1 MARKYDPE
9 QIETKWQKVWE
20 EQQTFV
26 IPNPPRLATG
36 EPGPGAVLDGK
47 GADATYVLE
56 MFPYPSGSA
65 HMGHVKNYT
74 MGDVIARFRR
84 HQGRRVLH
92 PMGYDA
98 FGLNSENVAIKTGEP
113 PAEFTEESIA
123 TINRQLRRL
132 GVSIDWTREVVT
144 SRPEYYKWTQWLFLQ
159 FYKKG
164 LAYKKEAPV
173 NWCPSCQTVLANE
186 QVIDGACERCDSLV
200 EAKKL
205 SQWFFRITE
214 YAERLLQDFDKL
226 GSWPER
232 VVTMQRNWIG
242 RSTGAEVVFG
252 VAPREGGGGAAAPG
266 GAAAAREASAAPEA
280 ELPAPVSTA
289 EPGPAT
295 TSARVPV
302 PAALPGAPVNVT
314 VFTTRPDTLF
324 GATFFILAPEHPLV
338 DDLVAGT
345 PQEAEVRRYVAKAMN
360 TSAIERSSIEKEK
373 TGVFTGRYVVNPV
386 TGESIP
392 IYVADYVL
400 MDYGTGAIMAVPG
413 HDERDFAFAKKYGLE
428 VIEVIESPAEYKD
441 ADGNLTA
448 AYSGDGALVNSGQ
461 FDGLPKADAIVKVTE
476 WLRERGE
483 GDFAVNYKLR
493 DWLLSRQR
501 YWGAPIPIVYC
512 DKCGEVPVPDDQ
524 LPVLLPDIT
533 DYAPKGRS
541 PLAAAEQWMN
551 TTCPACGGSAHRES
565 DTMDTFVDSSWYY
578 LRYASAQR
586 DDVAFDRADVDYWLP
601 VDQYIGGVEHA
612 ILHLMYSRFFTK
624 VLYDLGLVGFK
635 EPFNNLFT
643 QGMIYYKGAK
653 MSKSKGNVVSPD
665 EMVAKYG
672 ADSVRSYVL
681 FMGPAESD
689 AEWNDQGIEGVYR
702 FLGRVWR
709 QVTEALEEG
718 ILQEGAGAPGGAGT
732 AAPGLIG
739 TPLDA
744 AGADASRSAGRADA
758 GRAATMAGEAT
769 AFDDST
775 LTSAERALL
784 VKTNQVVAKVTQ
796 DIGERFRFNTALA
809 AIMELSNDI
818 GAARAAGPAGA
829 GSPGAA
835 GAAGSPGLA
844 AMPTGKAVFA
854 YALQMMVRLI
864 EPFAPHMGAELW
876 QMMGGSDIWD
886 APWPKADERF
896 LTAETVELAVQ
907 VIGKVRDRVTVA
919 ADAIDADVLAAA
931 KELPGVA
938 KHLEGMT
945 LVKEVVVPGRLV
957 SLVVR

>member
-20 EQQTFV
+20 EQETFV
-26 IPNPPRLATG
+26 VSNPGTG
-36 EPGPGAVLDGK
+36 SSPTPTPEGAPGGAPQGK

-65 HMGHVKNYT
+65 HMGHVKNYAI
-74 MGDVIARFRR
+74 GDIIARFRR
-84 HQGRRVLH
+84 HQGQRVLH

-98 FGLNSENVAIKTGEP
+98 FGLNSENMAIKTGEP
-113 PAEFTEESIA
+113 PAKFTEEAIA

-132 GVSIDWTREVVT
+132 GVAIDWPREVVT
-144 SRPEYYKWTQWLFLQ
+144 CRPEYYKWTQWLFLQ

-186 QVIDGACERCDSLV
+186 QVIDGACERCDSPV

-205 SQWFFRITE
+205 SQWFFRITD
-214 YAERLLQDFDKL
+214 YAERLLEDFDKL
-226 GSWPER
+226 ESWPER
-232 VVTMQRNWIG
+232 VITMQRNWIG
-242 RSTGAEVVFG
+242 KSTGADVVFEI
-252 VAPREGGGGAAAPG
+252 APLEADGA
-266 GAAAAREASAAPEA
+266 
-280 ELPAPVSTA
+280 
-289 EPGPAT
+289 
-295 TSARVPV
+295 
-302 PAALPGAPVNVT
+302 PGAPASGGTAPVAPAGAPLKVT

-338 DDLVAGT
+338 EDLVRDT
-345 PQEAEVRRYVAKAMN
+345 VQEQEVRRYVTKAMN
-360 TSAIERSSIEKEK
+360 TSAIERASIENEK
-373 TGVFTGRYVVNPV
+373 TGVFTGRYAVNPV
-386 TGESIP
+386 TGGQIP

-413 HDERDFAFAKKYGLE
+413 HDERDFAFATKYGLP
-428 VIEVIESPAEYKD
+428 VIEVIDSPAEYKD

-448 AYSGDGALVNSGQ
+448 AYTGDGLMVNSGQ
-461 FDGLPKADAIVKVTE
+461 FSGLPKAETIVKVTE
-476 WLRERGE
+476 WLKEQGKA
-483 GDFAVNYKLR
+483 DFAVNYKLR

-512 DKCGEVPVPDDQ
+512 DKCGELPVPDDQ
-524 LPVLLPDIT
+524 LPVLLPEIT
-533 DYAPKGRS
+533 DYAPKGKS
-541 PLAAAEQWMN
+541 PLAAAEHWMN
-551 TTCPACGGSAHRES
+551 TTCPVCGGPARRES

-578 LRYASAQR
+578 LRYASATR

-624 VLYDLGLVGFK
+624 VLYDLGLVGFE
-635 EPFNNLFT
+635 EPFKRLFT

-709 QVTEALEEG
+709 TVTDAIDQGL
-718 ILQEGAGAPGGAGT
+718 LKRAGRGS
-732 AAPGLIG
+732 GL
-739 TPLDA
+739 
-744 AGADASRSAGRADA
+744 GADFDPATLSGDERS
-758 GRAATMAGEAT
+758 
-769 AFDDST
+769 
-775 LTSAERALL
+775 LL

-796 DIGERFRFNTALA
+796 DIGERFRFNTALST
-809 AIMELSNDI
+809 IMELSNDI
-818 GAARAAGPAGA
+818 GAARV
-829 GSPGAA
+829 S
-835 GAAGSPGLA
+835 GLA
-844 AMPTGKAVFA
+844 ATPSGKAVLA
-854 YALQMMVRLI
+854 HSVQMMVRLF

-876 QMMGGSDIWD
+876 QMMGGTDIWD
-886 APWPKADERF
+886 APWPVADERF
-896 LTAETVELAVQ
+896 LAADTIELAVQ
-907 VIGKVRDRVTVA
+907 VNGKVRDRVVVA
-919 ADAIDADVLAAA
+919 ADAADADVLAAA
-931 KELPGVA
+931 KLLPGVA
-938 KHLEGMT
+938 KYLEGMT

-957 SLVVR
+957 SLVVK

>member
-1 MARKYDPE
+1 MARNYDHE
-9 QIETKWQKVWE
+9 RIETKWQKVWD
-20 EQQTFV
+20 EQETFV
-26 IPNPPRLATG
+26 VPNPA
-36 EPGPGAVLDGK
+36 PGSVSGGK
-47 GADATYVLE
+47 GPDATYVLE

-84 HQGRRVLH
+84 HQGQRVLH

-98 FGLNSENVAIKTGEP
+98 FGLNSENMAIKTGEP
-113 PAEFTEESIA
+113 PAKFTEEAIT

-144 SRPEYYKWTQWLFLQ
+144 CRPEYYKWTQWLFLQ
-159 FYKKG
+159 LYKKD

-205 SQWFFRITE
+205 TQWFFRITE

-226 GSWPER
+226 EEWPER
-232 VVTMQRNWIG
+232 VLTMQRNWIG
-242 RSTGAEVVFG
+242 KSVGADVVFQI
-252 VAPREGGGGAAAPG
+252 APPSASQVGSSGSSSGGA
-266 GAAAAREASAAPEA
+266 PE
-280 ELPAPVSTA
+280 
-289 EPGPAT
+289 
-295 TSARVPV
+295 
-302 PAALPGAPVNVT
+302 VT

-338 DDLVAGT
+338 DELVRGL
-345 PQEAEVRRYVAKAMN
+345 PQEAEVKRYVAKAMS
-360 TSAIERSSIEKEK
+360 TSSIERSSIEKEK
-373 TGVFTGRYVVNPV
+373 TGVFTGRYAINPV
-386 TGESIP
+386 TGGQIP

-413 HDERDFAFAKKYGLE
+413 HDERDFAFATKYGLE
-428 VIEVIESPAEYKD
+428 VIEVIETPTEFKD

-448 AYSGDGALVNSGQ
+448 AYPGDGLLVNSGD
-461 FDGLPKADAIVKVTE
+461 FDGLAKAEGIVKVTE
-476 WLRERGE
+476 WLKEQGKA
-483 GDFAVNYKLR
+483 DFAVNYKLR
-493 DWLLSRQR
+493 DWLVSRQR
-501 YWGAPIPIVYC
+501 YWGAPIPILYC

-533 DYAPKGRS
+533 DYAPKGKS
-541 PLAAAEQWMN
+541 PLAAAENWMN
-551 TTCPACGGSAHRES
+551 TTCPLCGGPARRES

-578 LRYASAQR
+578 LRYTSADR
-586 DDVAFDRADVDYWLP
+586 DDVAFDREAVDYWLP

-624 VLYDLGLVGFK
+624 VLYDLGLLGFE
-635 EPFNNLFT
+635 EPFKNLFT

-665 EMVAKYG
+665 DMVGKYG

-709 QVTEALEEG
+709 QVTDA
-718 ILQEGAGAPGGAGT
+718 IDQ
-732 AAPGLIG
+732 GLLKG
-739 TPLDA
+739 
-744 AGADASRSAGRADA
+744 SAGGSRLGGDFDA
-758 GRAATMAGEAT
+758 T
-769 AFDDST
+769 T
-775 LTSAERALL
+775 LSAAERALL
-784 VKTNQVVAKVTQ
+784 VKTNQVTQKVTA
-796 DIGERFRFNTALA
+796 DTGERFRFNTAIS
-809 AIMELSNDI
+809 AIMELSNDV
-818 GAARAAGPAGA
+818 GSVRA
-829 GSPGAA
+829 GSAA
-835 GAAGSPGLA
+835 TAA
-844 AMPTGKAVFA
+844 GKAVLA
-854 YALQMMVRLI
+854 NALETMVRLL

-876 QMMGGSDIWD
+876 ELMGHKAIWD
-886 APWPKADERF
+886 APWPQADARF

-907 VIGKVRDRVTVA
+907 VNGKVRDRVEVA
-919 ADAIDADVLAAA
+919 KDAADADVLAAA
-931 KELPGVA
+931 KALPGVA
-938 KHLEGMT
+938 KYLEGVT

-957 SLVVR
+957 SLVVK

>member
-1 MARKYDPE
+1 MARVYDPE
-9 QIETKWQKVWE
+9 RIETKWQKVWADE
-20 EQQTFV
+20 KTFV
-26 IPNPPRLATG
+26 VSNP
-36 EPGPGAVLDGK
+36 EPCSQAAGK

-84 HQGRRVLH
+84 HQGQRVLH

-98 FGLNSENVAIKTGEP
+98 FGLNSENMAIKTGEP
-113 PAEFTEESIA
+113 PAKFTEEAIE

-186 QVIDGACERCDSLV
+186 QVVEGACERCDSQV

-205 SQWFFRITE
+205 TQWFFRITD

-226 GSWPER
+226 ESWPER

-242 RSTGAEVVFG
+242 RSTGADVVFAI
-252 VAPREGGGGAAAPG
+252 APVEEGWAASGEAATGEAATGGGADRG
-266 GAAAAREASAAPEA
+266 GADRGGAEGGEA
-280 ELPAPVSTA
+280 E
-289 EPGPAT
+289 
-295 TSARVPV
+295 
-302 PAALPGAPVNVT
+302 VT

-338 DDLVAGT
+338 DELVAGL
-345 PQEAEVRRYVAKAMN
+345 PQEEEVKRYVAKAMA
-360 TSAIERSSIEKEK
+360 TSHIERSSLEKEK
-373 TGVFTGRYVVNPV
+373 TGVFTGRYAINPV
-386 TGESIP
+386 TGGRIP
-392 IYVADYVL
+392 IYVADYVM

-428 VIEVIESPAEYKD
+428 VIEVIVSPYEYKD
-441 ADGNLTA
+441 CEGNLLQ
-448 AYSGDGALVNSGQ
+448 AYSGDGLLVNSGR
-461 FDGLPKADAIVKVTE
+461 FDGLPKAEAIVKVTE
-476 WLRERGE
+476 WLKEQGKA
-483 GDFAVNYKLR
+483 DFAVNYKLR

-512 DKCGEVPVPDDQ
+512 EKCGEVPVPDER

-533 DYAPKGRS
+533 DYAPKGKS
-541 PLAAAEQWMN
+541 PLAAAEHWVN
-551 TTCPACGGSAHRES
+551 TICPTCAGPARRET

-578 LRYASAQR
+578 LRYTSPGR
-586 DDVAFDRADVDYWLP
+586 DDVAFDRAAVDYWLP

-624 VLYDLGLVGFK
+624 VLYDLGLVGFE
-635 EPFNNLFT
+635 EPFKNLFT

-709 QVTEALEEG
+709 QVTDAVDEGLLGPEAAGGEAAAG
-718 ILQEGAGAPGGAGT
+718 GPAIVARSSVGAGAAIEPALLT
-732 AAPGLIG
+732 AA
-739 TPLDA
+739 
-744 AGADASRSAGRADA
+744 
-758 GRAATMAGEAT
+758 EK
-769 AFDDST
+769 
-775 LTSAERALL
+775 ALL
-784 VKTNQVVAKVTQ
+784 VKTNQVIQKATA

-818 GAARAAGPAGA
+818 GAARA
-829 GSPGAA
+829 S
-835 GAAGSPGLA
+835 GLA
-844 AMPTGKAVFA
+844 AAPSGRAIMAA
-854 YALQMMVRLI
+854 ALQTMVRLL
-864 EPFAPHMGAELW
+864 EPFAPHLGAELW
-876 QMMGGSDIWD
+876 ELMGGRRIWD
-886 APWPKADERF
+886 APWPQPDPRF
-896 LTAETVELAVQ
+896 LVADSVELAVQ
-907 VIGKVRDRVTVA
+907 INGKVRDRVVVP
-919 ADAIDADVLAAA
+919 ADAAAADVLAAA
-931 KELPGVA
+931 KALPGVS
-938 KHLEGMT
+938 KYLEGQA

-957 SLVVR
+957 SLVVKPSRTTE